1 MERAKD
7 QDPRIRD
14 AQATDLPAVQ
24 CIYANHVRF
33 GLASF
38 EEEAPDLTEIDRRF
52 RRVTERGLPFLV
64 AELDGEVRGYAY
76 DGPYRSRSAYRYTV
90 ENTVYVAPSFGGRG
104 AGRSLLLALIDRCE
118 QLGYRRMVAVIGD
131 CDNLASIR
139 LHESAGFEPSGTL
152 RSVGFKLG
160 RWVDSVLMERPLG
173 EGDATLPDAPLHKT
187 ESS

>member
-7 QDPRIRD
+7 QDLRIRN

-24 CIYANHVRF
+24 SIYAHHVRF
-33 GLASF
+33 GFASF
-38 EEEAPDLTEIDRRF
+38 EEEPPDLAEIDRRY
-52 RRVTERGLPFLV
+52 RRVTQRRLPFLV
-64 AELDGEVRGYAY
+64 AELNGEVRGYAY
-76 DGPYRSRSAYRYTV
+76 ADPYRSRPAYRYTV
-90 ENTVYVAPSFGGRG
+90 ENTVYVAPSFGVRG

-131 CDNLASIR
+131 RDNLASIW
-139 LHESAGFEPSGTL
+139 LHERAGFEPSGTL

-187 ESS
+187 ESG

>member
-1 MERAKD
+1 
-7 QDPRIRD
+7 
-14 AQATDLPAVQ
+14 
-24 CIYANHVRF
+24 
-33 GLASF
+33 
-38 EEEAPDLTEIDRRF
+38 
-52 RRVTERGLPFLV
+52 
-64 AELDGEVRGYAY
+64 
-76 DGPYRSRSAYRYTV
+76 
-90 ENTVYVAPSFGGRG
+90 
-104 AGRSLLLALIDRCE
+104 LLLALIDRCE

-131 CDNLASIR
+131 RDNLASIR

>member
-1 MERAKD
+1 MELAKD

-14 AQATDLPAVQ
+14 AQASDLLAVQ
-24 CIYANHVRF
+24 SIYAHHVRF

-38 EEEAPDLTEIDRRF
+38 EEEPPDLAEIDRRC

-64 AELDGEVRGYAY
+64 AELNGEVRGYAY
-76 DGPYRSRSAYRYTV
+76 ADPYRSRPAYRYTV
-90 ENTVYVAPSFGGRG
+90 ENTVYVAPNFGGRG
-104 AGRSLLLALIDRCE
+104 VGRALLLALIDRCE

-131 CDNLASIR
+131 RDNLASIR
-139 LHESAGFEPSGTL
+139 LHESAGFETSGTL

-173 EGDATLPDAPLHKT
+173 EGDATLPDAPLHKP

>member
-1 MERAKD
+1 MECAKD

-24 CIYANHVRF
+24 SIYAHHVRF

-38 EEEAPDLTEIDRRF
+38 EEEPPDLAEIDRRF

-64 AELDGEVRGYAY
+64 AELNGEVQGYAY
-76 DGPYRSRSAYRYTV
+76 AGPYRSRPAYRYTV
-90 ENTVYVAPSFGGRG
+90 ENTVYIAPSFGGRG
-104 AGRSLLLALIDRCE
+104 AGRALLLALIDRCE

-131 CDNLASIR
+131 RDNLVSIR
-139 LHESAGFEPSGTL
+139 LHESAGFETNGTL

-160 RWVDSVLMERPLG
+160 RWVDSILMERPLG
-173 EGDATLPDAPLHKT
+173 DGDTTLPDAPLHKS
-187 ESS
+187 EPI

>member
-14 AQATDLPAVQ
+14 ARATDLPAVQ
-24 CIYANHVRF
+24 SIYAHHVRF

-38 EEEAPDLTEIDRRF
+38 EEEAPDLAEIERRF
-52 RRVTERGLPFLV
+52 RRVIERGLPFLV

-76 DGPYRSRSAYRYTV
+76 AGPYRSRPAYRYAI
-90 ENTVYVAPSFGGRG
+90 EDTVYVAPGFGGRG
-104 AGRSLLLALIDRCE
+104 AGRALLLALIDRCE

-131 CDNLASIR
+131 RDNLASIR
-139 LHESAGFEPSGTL
+139 LHEGAGFETSGTL

-173 EGDATLPDAPLHKT
+173 EGDATLPDAPLAKR
-187 ESS
+187 EPS